1 MFGEKRRLGKT
12 KRTPVTKEVI
22 MHYRIVAVLAALVLI
37 PSVAS
42 AQTVE
47 PGMQFSGTL
56 SQAIS
61 SKDANVGDPVDLMNV
76 RSSDGSITGAT
87 MLGSVAAVT
96 RAGQGRNAQ
105 IQLQFA
111 TLRLANGQSYPIDGQ
126 VMQLKV
132 NTANNGAKEAAGAL
146 AGMIVGNILGK
157 WAGVNG
163 GSIATIGAAGGYVI
177 AKNSREN
184 VTIPSNSTVSVRL
197 IQHPQQTYP
206 QQTAPPYYTPPA
218 PATPLP
224 R

>member
-1 MFGEKRRLGKT
+1 
-12 KRTPVTKEVI
+12 
-22 MHYRIVAVLAALVLI
+22 MHYRILAALAALVLI
-37 PSVAS
+37 PAIAR
-42 AQTVE
+42 AQTVV

-56 SQAIS
+56 SQSIS
-61 SKDANVGDPVDLMNV
+61 SKDANVGDPVDLINV

-111 TLRLANGQSYPIDGQ
+111 TLRLANGQTYPIDGQ
-126 VMQLKV
+126 VTQLQV
-132 NTANNGAKEAAGAL
+132 NTPNNGAKEAGAAI
-146 AGMIVGNILGK
+146 AGMIVGNVLGK
-157 WAGVNG
+157 WIGTNAGG
-163 GSIATIGAAGGYVI
+163 AIGAAGGYVI

-197 IQHPQQTYP
+197 IQHPQAPSYP
-206 QQTAPPYYTPPA
+206 QQTAQPYAPPA